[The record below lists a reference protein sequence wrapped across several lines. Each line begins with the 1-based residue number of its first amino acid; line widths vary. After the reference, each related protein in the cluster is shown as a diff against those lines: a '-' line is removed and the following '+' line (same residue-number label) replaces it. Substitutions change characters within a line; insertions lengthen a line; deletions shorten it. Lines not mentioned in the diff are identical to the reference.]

1 MHWIIPAI
9 LAAIC
14 FGLYNFFIKQASG
27 SIHEMLGAAILQVV
41 ALGLGAIA
49 LVFLKIKGTH
59 LDSSPRGLKY
69 AILAGLFVGL
79 AEILSFYAFSKD
91 LPATVGI
98 PVIVGGTILTGV
110 LLGQLLLKEALS
122 PLQYLAVA
130 MILAGVVILA
140 MKR

>member
-1 MHWIIPAI
+1 
-9 LAAIC
+9 
-14 FGLYNFFIKQASG
+14 
-27 SIHEMLGAAILQVV
+27 MLGAAILQAV

-49 LVFLKIKGTH
+49 LVFLKARGTH

-69 AILAGLFVGL
+69 AILAGIFVGL

-98 PVIVGGTILTGV
+98 PVIVGGTILTGI
-110 LLGQLLLKEALS
+110 LLGQFVLKEALS

-140 MKR
+140 MKK

>member
-1 MHWIIPAI
+1 VHWIIPAI

-14 FGLYNFFIKQASG
+14 FGLYNFFIKQSSG
-27 SIHEMLGAAILQVV
+27 SIHEMLGAAVLQAV
-41 ALGLGAIA
+41 ALGLGMVA
-49 LVFLKIKGTH
+49 LAFLKVTGIQ
-59 LDSSPRGLKY
+59 LDYSPRGLKY
-69 AILAGLFVGL
+69 AILAGIFVGL
-79 AEILSFYAFSKD
+79 AEILSFYAFSKA

-110 LLGQLLLKEALS
+110 LLGQLVLKEALS